1 MKIVARQVRSLLSF
15 SVRPSR
21 LCGKVISNKDHTDLS
36 VILNEVK
43 DLLFRQKQI
52 LRCRSE

>member
-1 MKIVARQVRSLLSF
+1 MSGRRLGNRSETANLEMLDAQ
-15 SVRPSR
+15 R
-21 LCGKVISNKDHTDLS
+21 KVISNKDHTDLS